1 MIVSIENKSY
11 GESWG
16 KYVLRDD
23 AVIIAGNPK
32 LGDSICKSLD
42 YKSGNSINFV
52 LSFSKNDCVGQSRG
66 RDIAQDFVQ
75 HFMRGFNEDEYHL
88 DIVEH
93 NDTKHLHYHIRI
105 PKINLLTQTQLKL
118 YWHKTDL
125 KFKKATIDL
134 IAKKYDLSI
143 GSDHQ
148 KGYKLSNDIAR
159 ISKWRRD
166 HNQKLDITINLAKKK
181 DRLKSEVEIFKYLDE
196 LLKSGLINS
205 LEDTEAALKDLGLEI
220 AKKGYDKT
228 NDFYYFTIQNDSGK
242 MRLKG
247 DIFDDKYYR
256 KNKQSEGVSIARAE
270 RIGSDNTEAYEVYK
284 RELDKR
290 LQRIE
295 TQYASARKRATER
308 REREFK
314 KEPNSSQKRGN
325 NSIKDDRRRSRKVSK
340 KTSQKH
346 QKNTI
351 SSVDY
356 SRYIFTPNPN
366 QLDWHNSDFNRLH
379 FAPKTITAN
388 SRIEQNRESNQESQR
403 DERRAGEVL
412 SDKRVV
418 QQRIYD
424 REETIGQMERPAESV
439 HRDILLKRKKQYDS
453 IRREINARIGDIT
466 RGIYS
471 RVSEDNGVIRNEYEQ
486 CNDSYQ
492 KAEGSYSKLR
502 EYIEQFKYRVRR
514 ELERATQFYDRKTE
528 KFFNGF
534 DEFKNRVG
542 EFVESTK
549 KLVSRIEYLKEV
561 KDAERELIE
570 ERKREEEYQEYQYHS
585 PSPGFGW

>member
-23 AVIIAGNPK
+23 AVIVAGNPK
-32 LGDSICKSLD
+32 LGDTICKSLD

-52 LSFSKNDCVGQSRG
+52 LSFSKNDDVGQNRG
-66 RDIAQDFVQ
+66 REIVQDFVQ
-75 HFMRGFNEDEYHL
+75 HFMQGFDKDEYHL

-93 NDTKHLHYHIRI
+93 NDTKHLHYHMRI

-159 ISKWRRD
+159 FAKWRKD
-166 HNQKLDITINLAKKK
+166 HNQKLDMTINLAKKK

-270 RIGSDNTEAYEVYK
+270 RIGRDNTEAYEVYK

-295 TQYASARKRATER
+295 TQYGSARKRATER

-314 KEPNSSQKRGN
+314 KEPINSQKRDN
-325 NSIKDDRRRSRKVSK
+325 NSIKNDRRRSRKVSK
-340 KTSQKH
+340 GSCKRNLPTDSH
-346 QKNTI
+346 PSSNTNHI
-351 SSVDY
+351 C
-356 SRYIFTPNPN
+356 F
-366 QLDWHNSDFNRLH
+366 
-379 FAPKTITAN
+379 
-388 SRIEQNRESNQESQR
+388 SNTNLKK
-403 DERRAGEVL
+403 AF
-412 SDKRVV
+412 
-418 QQRIYD
+418 RIY
-424 REETIGQMERPAESV
+424 
-439 HRDILLKRKKQYDS
+439 ILK
-453 IRREINARIGDIT
+453 IIH
-466 RGIYS
+466 
-471 RVSEDNGVIRNEYEQ
+471 
-486 CNDSYQ
+486 
-492 KAEGSYSKLR
+492 
-502 EYIEQFKYRVRR
+502 F
-514 ELERATQFYDRKTE
+514 
-528 KFFNGF
+528 
-534 DEFKNRVG
+534 
-542 EFVESTK
+542 
-549 KLVSRIEYLKEV
+549 
-561 KDAERELIE
+561 
-570 ERKREEEYQEYQYHS
+570 
-585 PSPGFGW
+585 